1 MAATIG
7 SFPGALNPT
16 MRDPLHVL
24 VTGASSG
31 IGAALARRYARR
43 GRVLSLCGRDATRL
57 AAVAEDCRARGA
69 EVDAAIVDVADRRA
83 VEAWVSERDA
93 ATPVD
98 LAIANAGISG
108 GTSGGAAPDGLAE
121 PRAQH
126 DAIMAVNVDG
136 VVNTVNAALGAMAP
150 RRRGQVAIVSSLAS
164 FRGFPG
170 APAYCASKAM
180 VRTWGEALRAD
191 AAAAGI
197 GVCVVCPGYVRS
209 PMTDR
214 NDFPMPFLM
223 EADRAAALVE
233 RGLARNRARIVFPM
247 RLYLLLRLFA
257 ALPEPLLDRIMAR
270 LPRKRGLD
278 AG

>member
-1 MAATIG
+1 MGATIG
-7 SFPGALNPT
+7 AFTEALNPT
-16 MRDPLHVL
+16 MRDPKHVL

-43 GRVLSLCGRDATRL
+43 GRVLSLCGRDAARL
-57 AAVAEDCRARGA
+57 AAVGAACRSLGT
-69 EVDAAIVDVADRRA
+69 EVDASILDVADREAVRA
-83 VEAWVSERDA
+83 WIARRDA
-93 ATPVD
+93 VAPLD

-108 GTSGGAAPDGLAE
+108 GTGGGAAPDGLVE

-136 VVNTVNAALGAMAP
+136 VVNTVNAAMAAMAP

-233 RGLARNRARIVFPM
+233 RGLARNRARIVFPL
-247 RLYLLLRLFA
+247 RLYLLLRIFA

-270 LPRKRGLD
+270 LPRKRGLG